1 MSDAGEPLTDRQKKE
16 IAVWFLSNAPAGEI
30 HYVAK
35 GSPPPLPPAPS
46 SLIPTHVIELN
57 V

>member
-1 MSDAGEPLTDRQKKE
+1 MSDGEEKRE

-35 GSPPPLPPAPS
+35 GNPPNPS
-46 SLIPTHVIELN
+46 S
-57 V
+57 

>member
-1 MSDAGEPLTDRQKKE
+1 MSDDAGEQLSDDQKRE

-35 GSPPPLPPAPS
+35 GNRPPPSPFDPYYA
-46 SLIPTHVIELN
+46 
-57 V
+57 